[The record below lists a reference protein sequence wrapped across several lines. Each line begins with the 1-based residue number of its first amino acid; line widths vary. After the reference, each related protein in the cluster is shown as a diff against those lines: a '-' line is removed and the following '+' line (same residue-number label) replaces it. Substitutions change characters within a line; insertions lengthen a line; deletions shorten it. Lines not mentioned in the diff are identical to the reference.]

1 MRKAI
6 LFLVIIAI
14 TANLSAQKT
23 KTVTASGEAFGSC
36 IEQVKEDALNNAKR
50 SALIEAGVQE
60 RISSLASII
69 ISSGTSQAMQVENEL
84 SMLEL
89 DSRLTLKDDPGY
101 EMDIVN
107 GMVHVKATVRAKV
120 MVDEEKNDPTFGLK
134 LEGMDAVYRDG
145 ENMEFTITP
154 YGSDC
159 YVRIFWF
166 DGMPSDHHPGA
177 VLYPDPSG
185 RYFVDA
191 VFEAGKPYS
200 FPKLPEKTHCNPE
213 RINPARLPMGIQ
225 KEGETSETCIVWVVA
240 LKKQVPFDVDC
251 TYEAFLKWLRRIPAN
266 ERVVRYQ
273 PVTTLANTK

>member
-1 MRKAI
+1 MRKTI

-145 ENMEFTITP
+145 EYMKFTITP

-200 FPKLPEKTHCNPE
+200 FPDLPERTHCNPE
-213 RINPARLPMGIQ
+213 HSARLPMGIQ